1 MCGPAI
7 PAQSPPEVRPPTV
20 WRNADA
26 DRMRVSSLVDHGVIR
41 GLGRAIVE
49 AALQSGASVIAT
61 ARDPK
66 TLEGFSKS
74 VGDTGFLALAVDVTN
89 ESDVINAI
97 NMGYKKFGRID
108 VLVNNAGYANLA
120 SVEDIDIKDFRSG
133 RIFQISSLGGRVAS
147 PGLTAYQ
154 GTKWAVG
161 GFSTGLAQEVAPF
174 GIKVTVLEPGGIRTD
189 WAGSSMNIPA
199 ISEPYQETVGAFA
212 EFLRDFSGKEP
223 SLPEKIARIII
234 GLSEADD
241 VPLRLLIG
249 TDAVEYA
256 AKAAE
261 KLSIEDKKWYGVSVS
276 SV

>member
-1 MCGPAI
+1 MGVVHTSKAI
-7 PAQSPPEVRPPTV
+7 IP
-20 WRNADA
+20 
-26 DRMRVSSLVDHGVIR
+26 I
-41 GLGRAIVE
+41 
-49 AALQSGASVIAT
+49 
-61 ARDPK
+61 
-66 TLEGFSKS
+66 
-74 VGDTGFLALAVDVTN
+74 
-89 ESDVINAI
+89 
-97 NMGYKKFGRID
+97 
-108 VLVNNAGYANLA
+108 
-120 SVEDIDIKDFRSG
+120 FRQQGSG

-261 KLSIEDKKWYGVSVS
+261 KLSIEDKKCFIDSVQFCNYVEFENHHALKFARS
-276 SV
+276 GRRIFYVIRM